1 MGQRGFWDD
10 QQRVAKLQEK
20 KPVLKRLADSIPWES
35 FRPLLDKGYAHE
47 RKSNAGRKRI
57 DPLILFKMLVLQQL
71 FNLSDLELEFQV
83 NDRRSFE
90 EFVGLGVMN
99 SIPDATTVAFFRDRL
114 LKAGVIEELFEMF
127 ESYLRSQGLQ
137 ARGGQIIDATLV
149 PVPKQRNTREE
160 NEEIK
165 AGRLPEGWDKNPD
178 RLRQKDL
185 DARWV
190 KKNDINYY
198 GYKNSICIDVDHGFI
213 RRYAVTPA
221 NIHDSQMLPRLLDPE
236 NEHDFVWADSAY
248 SGECF
253 ADLLSLGG
261 FESLIH
267 EKGARNHPLS
277 EEAKKMNRVKS
288 AIRACVE
295 HVFGCMTM
303 SMGGKLTRKIG
314 LERTE
319 VWWGLKNLT
328 FNFLRY
334 LQRSSSI
341 KLAA

>member
-10 QQRVAKLQEK
+10 RKRVAKLQEK

>member
-1 MGQRGFWDD
+1 VGQRGFWDD

-71 FNLSDLELEFQV
+71 FNLSDQELEFQV

-277 EEAKKMNRVKS
+277 DEAKKMNRVKS

-334 LQRSSSI
+334 LQRSCSI